1 MPSDWRRF
9 SYYARRVRRIALPDS
24 RWCRFTVDI
33 KAFLALSHF
42 HPNSPILPNLL
53 HWSWDTHRGSG
64 DIVGGMCFLSPSVTS
79 ISVTLGHATSH
90 DTLFGFLYN
99 LPMRCPH
106 LEQLELC
113 YNDREWPD
121 WGLEATMTT
130 LQRVFEELTELRRL
144 CLPFFMDTPVFVRR
158 VGAISGL
165 KELVIGCPD
174 KLIGA
179 FVDDDSD
186 ESSLGV
192 SAMQALKTESEGL
205 FGDLETVTLQSTMS
219 SCFRFLRR
227 FSSHNIQRMYLTI
240 LHLRTAMQLTECVQ
254 LVANSSPHLKVFH
267 LQYTPAQHD
276 LSFDTS
282 YFPLAALKSCS
293 ELEEVS
299 IGHPRVAP
307 WHDDDVLEA
316 IRCWP
321 RLKALRLNPRPSRAV
336 VESRLTLKTLW
347 NLVRWCRQLEVVR
360 FYVDTSVIPNLEELA
375 VLDGIASHTERE
387 PYATRG
393 LDGLGT
399 ASIKGSTVLNLV
411 DFGISQRS
419 EASTQEL
426 ATFIATLCPV
436 AQVQGSDVWKEV
448 GVILKVNQ
456 ATREEDRRRIE
467 TLRSEVERLRSLLAA
482 NPHMTLSSQ

>member
-1 MPSDWRRF
+1 
-9 SYYARRVRRIALPDS
+9 
-24 RWCRFTVDI
+24 
-33 KAFLALSHF
+33 
-42 HPNSPILPNLL
+42 
-53 HWSWDTHRGSG
+53 
-64 DIVGGMCFLSPSVTS
+64 MCFLSSSVTS

-130 LQRVFEELTELRRL
+130 LQRVFEELTELKRL
-144 CLPFFMDTPVFVRR
+144 CLPFFMDTPVFVRK
-158 VGAISGL
+158 VGSIPGL
-165 KELVIGCPD
+165 KELVVGCPD
-174 KLIGA
+174 KLVGA

-186 ESSLGV
+186 EGTIGIGPSQPGMKS
-192 SAMQALKTESEGL
+192 ESEEL
-205 FGDLETVTLQSTMS
+205 FPDLETVTLQSTMS

-227 FSSHNIQRMYLTI
+227 FSSRNIQRMYLTV
-240 LHLRTAMQLTECVQ
+240 LHLRSASQLEECVQ
-254 LVANSSPHLKVFH
+254 LIANSSPHLKVFH

-276 LSFDTS
+276 VSFDTS
-282 YFPLAALKSCS
+282 YFRLDTLKTCG

-299 IGHPRVAP
+299 IAHPRVAP
-307 WHDDDVLEA
+307 WTDDDVLEA

-347 NLVRWCRQLEVVR
+347 NLVHWCRNLEVIR
-360 FYVDTSVIPNLEELA
+360 FYVDTTTIPNLSQLA
-375 VLDGIASHTERE
+375 ALE
-387 PYATRG
+387 PSSGEFTLRDSLCSLG
-393 LDGLGT
+393 LPGLGSLGV
-399 ASIKGSTVLNLV
+399 AGIKGSSVLSLI
-411 DFGISQRS
+411 DFGISQRT

-436 AQVQGSDVWKEV
+436 AQVQSSEMWKEV

-467 TLRSEVERLRSLLAA
+467 TLRSEVERLSRLLAA
-482 NPHMTLSSQ
+482 GGQI

>member
-1 MPSDWRRF
+1 
-9 SYYARRVRRIALPDS
+9 
-24 RWCRFTVDI
+24 
-33 KAFLALSHF
+33 
-42 HPNSPILPNLL
+42 
-53 HWSWDTHRGSG
+53 
-64 DIVGGMCFLSPSVTS
+64 
-79 ISVTLGHATSH
+79 
-90 DTLFGFLYN
+90 
-99 LPMRCPH
+99 MRCPH

-130 LQRVFEELTELRRL
+130 LQRVFEELTDLRRL
-144 CLPFFMDTPVFVRR
+144 CLPFFMDTPVFVRK
-158 VGAISGL
+158 VGAIPGL
-165 KELVIGCPD
+165 KELVISCPE
-174 KLIGA
+174 KLVGA

-186 ESSLGV
+186 EGNLGM
-192 SAMQALKTESEGL
+192 SINQLGGSKNDSEQL
-205 FGDLETVTLQSTMS
+205 FADLETVTLQSTMS

-227 FSSHNIQRMYLTI
+227 FSSRDIQCMYLTI
-240 LHLRTAMQLTECVQ
+240 LHLRSATQLEECVS
-254 LVANSSPHLKVFH
+254 LIATSSPHLKIFH
-267 LQYTPAQHD
+267 LQYTPATHD

-282 YFPLAALKSCS
+282 YFRLDTLKTCA

-307 WHDDDVLEA
+307 WNDDDVLEA

-321 RLKALRLNPRPSRAV
+321 RLRVLRLNPRPSRAV

-347 NLVRWCRQLEVVR
+347 NLVRWCGQLEAVR
-360 FYVDTSVIPNLEELA
+360 FYVDTSAVPDLGQLAALDPNSSSFTPDDPLALSGLE
-375 VLDGIASHTERE
+375 R
-387 PYATRG
+387 
-393 LDGLGT
+393 LGV
-399 ASIKGSTVLNLV
+399 AGIKGSTVLSLV

-436 AQVQGSDVWKEV
+436 AQVQSSETWKEV

-467 TLRSEVERLRSLLAA
+467 TLRSEVMRLSRLLAA
-482 NPHMTLSSQ
+482 GRP